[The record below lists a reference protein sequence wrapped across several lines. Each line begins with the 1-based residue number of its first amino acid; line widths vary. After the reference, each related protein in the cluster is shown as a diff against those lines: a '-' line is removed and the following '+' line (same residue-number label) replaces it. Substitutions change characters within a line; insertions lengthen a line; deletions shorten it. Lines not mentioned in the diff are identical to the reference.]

1 MHLFFGRHNSVI
13 FLMVLIFDQ
22 FLSNGESKWLRQ
34 TGLVVLLPH
43 GYDGQAPEHS
53 SVRRECFLQMSDE
66 NPYNIPE
73 MDPTHCKQIQMQLAG
88 CECYN
93 SCKLLSCFTMTGNS
107 VMKALANREPDS
119 NDL

>member
-53 SVRRECFLQMSDE
+53 SVRRECFLQM
-66 NPYNIPE
+66 
-73 MDPTHCKQIQMQLAG
+73 QLAG